1 MKLHFDVASCVR
13 ATSKFS
19 ECTKCVDAAPAHIQI
34 IDNIPSFKVATGLEA
49 AACLGACP
57 TEAFSLSDFSVT
69 EFFFTFLESKVRL
82 ISSNLNVPCISVLS
96 IEHLISLALASETAI
111 TIDLNTY
118 EEGSPLLEH
127 IEDRIEEANF
137 VLSSFSDKHLNT
149 NVEPVARVETLV
161 LSSEAKK
168 EVETPSRRDFLSKAT
183 SVKGVVE
190 HKQAFDEAVDSEELQ
205 IFGIDNSVIDK
216 IKDKTLTD
224 KRKILFTTL
233 KRIERPETF
242 EVLAI
247 EDISFVSQ
255 KFIGDS
261 CTNCQ
266 ICYRICPTG
275 ALSSNGRFSL
285 INFDAML
292 CVKCHL
298 CHDVCEPN
306 AIQLQSG
313 FEIKEFFEPKQR
325 TLASF
330 TIKRC
335 NECGNNF
342 TYTGGEQ
349 ACSRC
354 MLEEQEAMFLHDNA
368 KYMKTQEEEKEQEE
382 KKQEERSKRERGS
395 TK

>member
-1 MKLHFDVASCVR
+1 MKLHFDVAACVR

-19 ECTKCVDAAPAHIQI
+19 ECTKCVNACPESIQI
-34 IDNIPSFKVATGLEA
+34 VDQLPSFKLATGVEA

-57 TEAFSLSDFSVT
+57 TSAFTLSDFSVT

-82 ISSNLNVPCISVLS
+82 ISSKLNVPCISVLS
-96 IEHLISLALASETAI
+96 VEHLISLALASEEPI
-111 TIDLNTY
+111 TIDLNDY
-118 EEGSPLLEH
+118 KEGSHLLEL

-137 VLSSFSDKHLNT
+137 VLSSFSDKALHT
-149 NVEPVARVETLV
+149 NIDEAVRVTVETNESL
-161 LSSEAKK
+161 EM
-168 EVETPSRRDFLSKAT
+168 EEPSRRDFLSQA
-183 SVKGVVE
+183 SVKGVVK
-190 HKQAFDEAVDSEELQ
+190 HKQAFDEAVDAEELQ
-205 IFGIDNSVIDK
+205 TFNIDASMVSK
-216 IKDKTLTD
+216 IKDKHLPD

-233 KRIERPETF
+233 KRVTVPEIF
-242 EVLAI
+242 EILPE
-247 EDISFVSQ
+247 EDVTFVSQ
-255 KFIGDS
+255 KFIDDS

-275 ALSSNGRFSL
+275 ALSSNSKFSM

-298 CHDVCEPN
+298 CHDACEPN
-306 AIQLQSG
+306 SIHLQAG
-313 FEIKEFFEPKQR
+313 FEIKEFFEPTQR

-349 ACSRC
+349 TCPRC
-354 MLEEQEAMFLHDNA
+354 LVEEEEAMFLHDNA
-368 KYMKTQEEEKEQEE
+368 KHMKSLAEEKAKADAEE
-382 KKQEERSKRERGS
+382 NNEKGDA
-395 TK
+395 